1 MCSLC
6 HGSTTDGIRK
16 PIKDSDQVLHFLRD
30 KWNTLGLDVLT
41 TTRKGNDDDDDDG
54 VVLTCISC
62 YSLYE
67 EVVRLHSLIKAAQ
80 FQLEE
85 VVLQMRN
92 KIGEQIGK
100 AQDNPAAAERSKKLP
115 LTVSTVSFQSTTSTS
130 HIDAESTP
138 MMDYSDESPSHCLVS
153 DSDDDG
159 MLQ

>member
-6 HGSTTDGIRK
+6 HGSATDGIGK
-16 PIKDSDQVLHFLRD
+16 PINDSDQVLHFLRD

-41 TTRKGNDDDDDDG
+41 TTRKGNNDADG

-100 AQDNPAAAERSKKLP
+100 ASDDPAAAERSKKLP
-115 LTVSTVSFQSTTSTS
+115 LTVSTVSFPSTTSTS

-159 MLQ
+159 IRF